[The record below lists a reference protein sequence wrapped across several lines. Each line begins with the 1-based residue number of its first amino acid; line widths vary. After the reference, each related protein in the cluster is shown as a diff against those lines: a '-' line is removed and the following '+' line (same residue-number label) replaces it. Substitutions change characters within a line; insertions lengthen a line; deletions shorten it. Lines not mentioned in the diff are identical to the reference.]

1 MRILYNKER
10 FDPTKYGDDRIIKES
25 GMSKMQFDPRSP
37 SFLMLNFM
45 LQELEDETDYIQ
57 FGQIDEIKYHQINLD
72 QQLPS
77 SWMTFCRHPFQAI
90 FWGSP
95 PCCCYGHVAIEH
107 IGQQGTLCHTTH

>member
-77 SWMTFCRHPFQAI
+77 SWTDDLIKNPDGKYKFASLHLQ
-90 FWGSP
+90 
-95 PCCCYGHVAIEH
+95 VDD
-107 IGQQGTLCHTTH
+107 

>member
-1 MRILYNKER
+1 MN
-10 FDPTKYGDDRIIKES
+10 
-25 GMSKMQFDPRSP
+25 KMQFDPRSP

-77 SWMTFCRHPFQAI
+77 SWTDDLIKNPDGKYKFASLHLQ
-90 FWGSP
+90 
-95 PCCCYGHVAIEH
+95 VDD
-107 IGQQGTLCHTTH
+107 